1 MMVLGWIIFS
11 FVVGMIAKSREL
23 SFWAYFLASL
33 ALTPILGLLIVLV
46 DMALGK
52 ERAHKRRAARDLKN
66 GILKTCPHCA
76 EVIKSEA
83 AVCHF
88 CGRDLFARPA
98 GKIT

>member
-1 MMVLGWIIFS
+1 MMVLSWVVFS

-33 ALTPILGLLIVLV
+33 VFTPVLGLLIVLA
-46 DMALGK
+46 DMASGK
-52 ERAHKRRAARDLKN
+52 SRAEQRRTARDLKK

-83 AVCHF
+83 AVCRF
-88 CGRDLFARPA
+88 CGRDLYPLPVE
-98 GKIT
+98 KLT